1 MEPFELLRVVVT
13 EFERLGLP
21 YLVTGSI
28 ATILY
33 GEPRFTNDI
42 DIVIELSPDKI
53 QPLCRAFPA
62 SEFYLSEDAVRQAF
76 ANRDQFNI
84 IHPASG
90 LKIDVIIPQESDFNR
105 SRFARAQ
112 RVSPSSEYS
121 AMFASRE
128 DVIIK
133 KMEFYREGGAEK
145 HLRDITGVLKVSG
158 QRVDRDYVHDWAARL
173 GLLDIWRAVQ
183 GRVDSRNSRNG
194 PSHDEAQ
201 R

>member
-13 EFERLGLP
+13 EFEKLGLP

-42 DIVIELSPDKI
+42 DIVVDLPPDKI
-53 QPLCRAFPA
+53 PALCKALPA
-62 SEFYLSEDAVRQAF
+62 SEFYLSEDAVRQAV
-76 ANRDQFNI
+76 ANRGQFNI

-90 LKIDVIIPQESDFNR
+90 LKVDVIIPQESDFNR

-121 AMFASRE
+121 AMFASVE

-133 KMEFYREGGAEK
+133 KMEYYREGGAEK

-158 QRVDRDYVHDWAARL
+158 QRVDRDYVDGWAARL
-173 GLLDIWRAVQ
+173 GLLDIWRAVLNRVESKD
-183 GRVDSRNSRNG
+183 GRDG
-194 PSHDEAQ
+194 PSHDGAQ